1 MSKSQNNTFL
11 GCLQRGARLEERT
24 RVMLTWA
31 RTHRHTFCSTT
42 DIFIRFT
49 KKLQIKKTGD
59 IKTNVFDGREL

>member
-1 MSKSQNNTFL
+1 
-11 GCLQRGARLEERT
+11 
-24 RVMLTWA
+24 MLTWA